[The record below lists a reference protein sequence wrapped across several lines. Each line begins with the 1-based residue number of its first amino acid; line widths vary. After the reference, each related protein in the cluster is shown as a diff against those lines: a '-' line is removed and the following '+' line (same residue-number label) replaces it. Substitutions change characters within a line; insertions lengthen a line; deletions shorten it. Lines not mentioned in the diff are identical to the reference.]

1 MSDGGL
7 PHDLRIVVRPY
18 ASTMPL
24 GFLSFGIGMLLLG
37 GQANGWLPASDQH
50 TVGILLAAFVFP
62 LEAVATVVALL
73 ARDTFSATGFGLF
86 STSWLTVGL
95 TGLAGAPGATSRATG
110 LYLLGFSAA
119 IGLLAVAALAGK
131 PLVGAI
137 LAAATARGAL
147 DGAYQFGAPH
157 ALYAASGWIAVAIF
171 AAALYGGLAFL
182 LEDERKRQVLP
193 VFRRGSS
200 RAALEGGLA
209 EQLRQ
214 VGEEAGV
221 RQAL

>member
-1 MSDGGL
+1 VSDDGL
-7 PHDLRIVVRPY
+7 PRELRIVVRPY
-18 ASTMPL
+18 ASSIPL
-24 GFLSFGIGMLLLG
+24 GFFSFGIGMLLLG

-50 TVGILLAAFVFP
+50 TIGILLAAFVFP
-62 LEAVATVVALL
+62 LEAVAMIFALL

-95 TGLAGAPGATSRATG
+95 TDLAAAPETTSRAVG

-119 IGLLAVAALAGK
+119 IGVLAVAAFAGK

-137 LAAATARGAL
+137 LGCATARGVL

-157 ALYAASGWIAVAIF
+157 PLYAASGWIAIAIF
-171 AAALYGGLAFL
+171 AAAVYGGLAFL
-182 LEDERKRQVLP
+182 LEDERKQTVLP

-200 RAALEGGLA
+200 KQALEGGLA
-209 EQLRQ
+209 DQLRK
-214 VGEEAGV
+214 VGDEAGV